1 MNLNLLILQVLC
13 SSSFFFVDTHARY
26 EGEDTKPVLPGSV
39 PPLYDIPLRQVNK
52 VLYGDGITSYS
63 GDSH

>member
-1 MNLNLLILQVLC
+1 MNLNLLLLWVLC
-13 SSSFFFVDTHARY
+13 SSLIFFIADTHARY

-52 VLYGDGITSYS
+52 VLYGD
-63 GDSH
+63 

>member
-1 MNLNLLILQVLC
+1 MNLNLLLLWVLC
-13 SSSFFFVDTHARY
+13 FSLISFFADTHARY

-52 VLYGDGITSYS
+52 VLYGD
-63 GDSH
+63 

>member
-13 SSSFFFVDTHARY
+13 SSFFFFADTHARY

-52 VLYGDGITSYS
+52 VLYGD
-63 GDSH
+63 